1 MPESL
6 KKLIDLIGFL
16 PGIGEKTATKLA
28 LFLLR
33 AHPAYAENL
42 GSAVSRLQAE
52 LHECARCH
60 SVCDRS
66 DELCSICRDDAR
78 DGSILC
84 VVEDY
89 LDLVAIERL
98 GIFSGR
104 YHVLGGAISPANG
117 TMADDLHIDTLTTRL
132 ASEAIGEMILATN
145 ANLEGEATALYIEER
160 LPKDGSLKISRLSR
174 GLPNAGYI
182 EYADDVTLVSAFK
195 GRR

>member
-42 GSAVSRLQAE
+42 GSAIARLQSE
-52 LHECARCH
+52 LHECERCH
-60 SVCDRS
+60 SVCDRN
-66 DELCSICRDDAR
+66 EMRCSICRDEAR
-78 DGSILC
+78 ERTTLC

-98 GIFSGR
+98 GIFSGS

-117 TMADDLHIDTLTTRL
+117 VMTDDLHIDTLLRRVS
-132 ASEAIGEMILATN
+132 SEPIEELILATN
-145 ANLEGEATALYIEER
+145 ANLEGEATALYIEEN
-160 LPKDGSLKISRLSR
+160 LPKDRDLRISRLSR

>member
-6 KKLIDLIGFL
+6 KKLIDLIGFM

-42 GSAVSRLQAE
+42 GSAVSRLQSE
-52 LHECARCH
+52 LHECSRCH

-66 DELCSICRDDAR
+66 DALCSVCRDDGR
-78 DGSILC
+78 DRATLC

-98 GIFSGR
+98 GIFSGG

-117 TMADDLHIDTLTTRL
+117 VMADDLHIDSLMARL
-132 ASEAIGEMILATN
+132 ATEPVAEVILATN

-160 LPKDGSLKISRLSR
+160 LPRERELRVSRLSR